1 MKKMQTF
8 SARDTKT
15 NKATVIFAYELALY
29 CAQGYE
35 IWQDTPIEERI
46 ARANHL
52 EDLIN
57 VALEDNA
64 NSMKIGE

>member
-1 MKKMQTF
+1 MQTF

-29 CAQGYE
+29 CASGYE
-35 IWQDTPIEERI
+35 IWQDPPEEKRL
-46 ARANHL
+46 ARADHT
-52 EDLIN
+52 EDLVN

-64 NSMKIGE
+64 HSMKLGG